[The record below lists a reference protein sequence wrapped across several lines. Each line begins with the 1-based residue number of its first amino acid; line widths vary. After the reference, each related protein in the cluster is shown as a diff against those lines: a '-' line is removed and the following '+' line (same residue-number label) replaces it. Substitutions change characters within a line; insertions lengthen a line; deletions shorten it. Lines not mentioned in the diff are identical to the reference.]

1 MYNYSSTFLYKFFLM
16 PNITYIDG
24 KYLNYEDSKIHIND
38 RGYHFGDAVYEVIVF
53 NKNIF
58 YDFDGHIQRLF
69 KSLTSL
75 EIKFSL
81 SSSSL
86 KIIINNLIR
95 LNKANIGSVYIQV
108 SRGVAERNHSFH
120 DLNIK
125 PILTIIV
132 TKKSNIG
139 NNLNGVK
146 AITLNDNRWSRP
158 DIKTTQLLPNVL
170 AKTLAN
176 KNNAYESIFID
187 DEGFVTE
194 GSSSNI
200 WVLNKENQLIT
211 RNLDG
216 KILSG
221 ITRNSIS
228 LFAKKNNIMVIE
240 KKFTQIELY
249 NAKEV
254 FLTSASSFIMPIIQ
268 IDDQNINQGL
278 VGNISLELRKLY
290 FDNFKHS

>member
-1 MYNYSSTFLYKFFLM
+1 M

-38 RGYHFGDAVYEVIVF
+38 RGYHFGDAIYEVIVF

-69 KSLTSL
+69 KSLKSL

-120 DLNIK
+120 GLNIK

-132 TKKSNIG
+132 SKKSNIE

-228 LFAKKNNIMVIE
+228 LFAKKNNIKVVE
-240 KKFTQIELY
+240 KKFTKIELY

-254 FLTSASSFIMPIIQ
+254 FLTSASSFIMPIVQ

-278 VGNISLELRKLY
+278 VGNVSLELRKLY

>member
-1 MYNYSSTFLYKFFLM
+1 M

-95 LNKANIGSVYIQV
+95 LNKTNIGSVYIQV

-120 DLNIK
+120 GLNIK

-132 TKKSNIG
+132 TKKSNIE

-228 LFAKKNNIMVIE
+228 LFAKKNNITVIE

-290 FDNFKHS
+290 FNNFKHS

>member
-1 MYNYSSTFLYKFFLM
+1 M

-108 SRGVAERNHSFH
+108 SRGVAERSHSFH
-120 DLNIK
+120 GLNIK

-132 TKKSNIG
+132 SKKSNIE

-228 LFAKKNNIMVIE
+228 LFAKKNNITVVE

-254 FLTSASSFIMPIIQ
+254 FLTSASSFIMPIVQ

>member
-1 MYNYSSTFLYKFFLM
+1 M

-120 DLNIK
+120 GLNIK

-132 TKKSNIG
+132 TKKSNIE

-228 LFAKKNNIMVIE
+228 LFKKKNNIAVIE

-290 FDNFKHS
+290 FNNFKHS

>member
-1 MYNYSSTFLYKFFLM
+1 M

-120 DLNIK
+120 GLNIK

-132 TKKSNIG
+132 TKKSNIE

-228 LFAKKNNIMVIE
+228 LFAKKNNIAVIE

>member
-1 MYNYSSTFLYKFFLM
+1 M

-24 KYLNYEDSKIHIND
+24 KYLNYEDSKIHVND

-58 YDFDGHIQRLF
+58 YDYDGHIQRLF
-69 KSLTSL
+69 KSLKSL

-95 LNKANIGSVYIQV
+95 LNKAIIGSVYIQV

-125 PILTIIV
+125 PILTIIL
-132 TKKSNIG
+132 TKKSSIQND
-139 NNLNGVK
+139 LNGVK

-158 DIKTTQLLPNVL
+158 DIKTTQLLQNVL

-187 DEGFVTE
+187 DEGYVTE

-228 LFAKKNNIMVIE
+228 LFAKKNNITVVE

-254 FLTSASSFIMPIIQ
+254 FLTSASSFIMPIVQ

>member
-1 MYNYSSTFLYKFFLM
+1 M

-132 TKKSNIG
+132 SKKSNIE

-228 LFAKKNNIMVIE
+228 LFAKKNNIKVVE
-240 KKFTQIELY
+240 KKFTKIELY

-254 FLTSASSFIMPIIQ
+254 FLTSASSFIMPIVQ

-278 VGNISLELRKLY
+278 VGNVSLELRKLY

>member
-1 MYNYSSTFLYKFFLM
+1 M

-69 KSLTSL
+69 KSLKSL

-120 DLNIK
+120 GLNIK

-132 TKKSNIG
+132 SKKSNIE

-228 LFAKKNNIMVIE
+228 LFAKKNNITVVE

-254 FLTSASSFIMPIIQ
+254 FLTSASSFIMPIVQ

-278 VGNISLELRKLY
+278 VGNVSLELRKLY

>member
-1 MYNYSSTFLYKFFLM
+1 M

-95 LNKANIGSVYIQV
+95 LNKANIGSIYIQV

-120 DLNIK
+120 GLNIK

-132 TKKSNIG
+132 TKKSNIE

-228 LFAKKNNIMVIE
+228 KFAKKNNIAVIE

>member
-1 MYNYSSTFLYKFFLM
+1 M
-16 PNITYIDG
+16 PNITYIYG

-95 LNKANIGSVYIQV
+95 LNKANIGSIYIQV

-120 DLNIK
+120 GLNIK
-125 PILTIIV
+125 PILSIIV
-132 TKKSNIG
+132 SKKSNIE

-176 KNNAYESIFID
+176 KNNAFESIFID

-200 WVLNKENQLIT
+200 WVLNKENKLIT

-228 LFAKKNNIMVIE
+228 LFAKKNNITVVE
-240 KKFTQIELY
+240 KKFTLIELY

-254 FLTSASSFIMPIIQ
+254 FLTSASSFIMPIVQ

-278 VGNISLELRKLY
+278 VGNVSLELRKLY
-290 FDNFKHS
+290 FDNFKHL

>member
-1 MYNYSSTFLYKFFLM
+1 M

-95 LNKANIGSVYIQV
+95 LNKANIGSIYIQV

-120 DLNIK
+120 GLNIK

-132 TKKSNIG
+132 TKKSNIE

-228 LFAKKNNIMVIE
+228 LFAKKNNITVVE

-254 FLTSASSFIMPIIQ
+254 FLTSASSFIMPIVQ

-290 FDNFKHS
+290 FNNFKHS

>member
-1 MYNYSSTFLYKFFLM
+1 M

-38 RGYHFGDAVYEVIVF
+38 RGYHFGDAIYEVIVF

-58 YDFDGHIQRLF
+58 YDFDAHIQRLF
-69 KSLTSL
+69 KSLKSL
-75 EIKFSL
+75 EIKFLL

-95 LNKANIGSVYIQV
+95 LNKADIGSVYIQV

-120 DLNIK
+120 GLNIK

-132 TKKSNIG
+132 SKKSNIE

-200 WVLNKENQLIT
+200 WVLNKENHLIT

-228 LFAKKNNIMVIE
+228 LFAKKNNIKVVE
-240 KKFTQIELY
+240 KKFTKIELY

-254 FLTSASSFIMPIIQ
+254 FLTSASSFIMPIVQ

-278 VGNISLELRKLY
+278 VGNVSLELRKLY

>member
-1 MYNYSSTFLYKFFLM
+1 M

-95 LNKANIGSVYIQV
+95 LNKANMGSVYIQV

-120 DLNIK
+120 GLNIK

-132 TKKSNIG
+132 SKKSNIE

-228 LFAKKNNIMVIE
+228 LFAKKNNITVVE

-254 FLTSASSFIMPIIQ
+254 FLTSASSFIMPIVQ

-278 VGNISLELRKLY
+278 VGNVSLELRKLY

>member
-1 MYNYSSTFLYKFFLM
+1 M

-95 LNKANIGSVYIQV
+95 LNKANIGSIYIQV

-120 DLNIK
+120 GLNIK

-132 TKKSNIG
+132 TKKSNIE

-146 AITLNDNRWSRP
+146 AITVNDNRWSRP

-228 LFAKKNNIMVIE
+228 LFAKKNNITVIE
-240 KKFTQIELY
+240 KKFTRIELY

-268 IDDQNINQGL
+268 IDDQNIDQGL
-278 VGNISLELRKLY
+278 FGNISLELRKLY
-290 FDNFKHS
+290 FNNFKHS

>member
-1 MYNYSSTFLYKFFLM
+1 
-16 PNITYIDG
+16 
-24 KYLNYEDSKIHIND
+24 
-38 RGYHFGDAVYEVIVF
+38 
-53 NKNIF
+53 
-58 YDFDGHIQRLF
+58 
-69 KSLTSL
+69 
-75 EIKFSL
+75 
-81 SSSSL
+81 
-86 KIIINNLIR
+86 
-95 LNKANIGSVYIQV
+95 
-108 SRGVAERNHSFH
+108 
-120 DLNIK
+120 
-125 PILTIIV
+125 
-132 TKKSNIG
+132 
-139 NNLNGVK
+139 
-146 AITLNDNRWSRP
+146 
-158 DIKTTQLLPNVL
+158 VL

-228 LFAKKNNIMVIE
+228 LFAKKNNIKVVE
-240 KKFTQIELY
+240 KKFTKIELY

-254 FLTSASSFIMPIIQ
+254 FLTSASSFIMPIVQ
-268 IDDQNINQGL
+268 IDEQNINQGV
-278 VGNISLELRKLY
+278 VGNVSLELRKLY

>member
-1 MYNYSSTFLYKFFLM
+1 M

-24 KYLNYEDSKIHIND
+24 KYLNYEDSKIHVND
-38 RGYHFGDAVYEVIVF
+38 RGYHFGDAVYEVIIF

-58 YDFDGHIQRLF
+58 YDYDGHIQRLF
-69 KSLTSL
+69 KSLKSL

-95 LNKANIGSVYIQV
+95 LNKAIIGSVYIQV

-120 DLNIK
+120 GLNIK
-125 PILTIIV
+125 PILTIIL
-132 TKKSNIG
+132 TKKSNIE
-139 NNLNGVK
+139 NNINGVK

-176 KNNAYESIFID
+176 KNNAYECIFID
-187 DEGFVTE
+187 DEGYVTE

-200 WVLNKENQLIT
+200 WALNKENQLIT

-228 LFAKKNNIMVIE
+228 LFAKKNNIKVVE

-254 FLTSASSFIMPIIQ
+254 FLTSASSFIMPIVQ
-268 IDDQNINQGL
+268 IDDQIINQGL
-278 VGNISLELRKLY
+278 VGNIALELRKLY

>member
-1 MYNYSSTFLYKFFLM
+1 M

-95 LNKANIGSVYIQV
+95 LNKADIGSVYIQV

-120 DLNIK
+120 GLNIK

-132 TKKSNIG
+132 SKKSNIE

-228 LFAKKNNIMVIE
+228 LFAKKNNIKVVE
-240 KKFTQIELY
+240 KKFTKIELY

-254 FLTSASSFIMPIIQ
+254 FLTSASSFIMPIVQ

-278 VGNISLELRKLY
+278 VGNISLKLRKLY

>member
-1 MYNYSSTFLYKFFLM
+1 M

-120 DLNIK
+120 GLNIK

-132 TKKSNIG
+132 TKKSNIE

-228 LFAKKNNIMVIE
+228 LFAKKNNITVVE

-254 FLTSASSFIMPIIQ
+254 FLTSASSFIMPIVQ

-290 FDNFKHS
+290 FDNFKHL

>member
-1 MYNYSSTFLYKFFLM
+1 M

-95 LNKANIGSVYIQV
+95 LNKANIGSVYIQI

-120 DLNIK
+120 GLNIK
-125 PILTIIV
+125 PILSIIV
-132 TKKSNIG
+132 SKKSNIE

-187 DEGFVTE
+187 DDGFVTE
-194 GSSSNI
+194 GSSYNI

-228 LFAKKNNIMVIE
+228 LFAKKNNITVVE
-240 KKFTQIELY
+240 KKFTLIELY

-254 FLTSASSFIMPIIQ
+254 FLTSASSFIMPIVQ

-278 VGNISLELRKLY
+278 VGNVSLELRKLY
-290 FDNFKHS
+290 FDNFKYL

>member
-1 MYNYSSTFLYKFFLM
+1 M

-24 KYLNYEDSKIHIND
+24 KYLNYEDSKIHVND

-58 YDFDGHIQRLF
+58 YDFDAHIQRLF
-69 KSLTSL
+69 KSLKSL

-95 LNKANIGSVYIQV
+95 LNKAIIGSVYIQV

-120 DLNIK
+120 GLNIK
-125 PILTIIV
+125 PILTIIL
-132 TKKSNIG
+132 TKKSNIE
-139 NNLNGVK
+139 NNINGVK

-187 DEGFVTE
+187 DEGYVTE

-228 LFAKKNNIMVIE
+228 LFAKKNNITVVE

-254 FLTSASSFIMPIIQ
+254 FLTSASSFIMPIVQ

>member
-1 MYNYSSTFLYKFFLM
+1 M

-24 KYLNYEDSKIHIND
+24 KYLNYEDSKIHVND

-58 YDFDGHIQRLF
+58 YDYDGHIQRLF
-69 KSLTSL
+69 KSLKSL

-95 LNKANIGSVYIQV
+95 LNKAIIGSVYIQV

-120 DLNIK
+120 GLNIK
-125 PILTIIV
+125 PILTIIL
-132 TKKSNIG
+132 TKKSNIE

-187 DEGFVTE
+187 DEGYVTE

-228 LFAKKNNIMVIE
+228 LFAKKNNITVVE

-254 FLTSASSFIMPIIQ
+254 FLTSASSFIMPIVK

>member
-1 MYNYSSTFLYKFFLM
+1 M

-24 KYLNYEDSKIHIND
+24 KYLNYEDSKIHVND

-58 YDFDGHIQRLF
+58 YDYDGHIQRLF
-69 KSLTSL
+69 KSLKSL

-95 LNKANIGSVYIQV
+95 LNKAIIGSVYIQV

-120 DLNIK
+120 GLNIK
-125 PILTIIV
+125 PILTIIL
-132 TKKSNIG
+132 TKKSNIE
-139 NNLNGVK
+139 NNINGVK

-176 KNNAYESIFID
+176 KNNAYECIFID
-187 DEGFVTE
+187 DEGYVTE

-228 LFAKKNNIMVIE
+228 LFAKKNNITVVE

-254 FLTSASSFIMPIIQ
+254 FLTSASSFIMPIVQ
-268 IDDQNINQGL
+268 IDDQIINQGL
-278 VGNISLELRKLY
+278 VGNIALELRKLY

>member
-1 MYNYSSTFLYKFFLM
+1 M

-58 YDFDGHIQRLF
+58 YDFDGHIERLF

-120 DLNIK
+120 GLNIK

-132 TKKSNIG
+132 TKKSNIE

-228 LFAKKNNIMVIE
+228 LFAKKNNIAVIE

-290 FDNFKHS
+290 FNNFKHS

>member
-1 MYNYSSTFLYKFFLM
+1 M

-24 KYLNYEDSKIHIND
+24 KYLNYEDSKIHVND

-69 KSLTSL
+69 KSLKSL

-95 LNKANIGSVYIQV
+95 LNKVNIGSVYIQV

-120 DLNIK
+120 GLNIK

-132 TKKSNIG
+132 TKKSNIK

-228 LFAKKNNIMVIE
+228 LFAKKNNITVVE

-249 NAKEV
+249 DAKEV
-254 FLTSASSFIMPIIQ
+254 FLTSASSFIMPIVQ

>member
-1 MYNYSSTFLYKFFLM
+1 M

-38 RGYHFGDAVYEVIVF
+38 RGYHFGDAIYEVIVF

-69 KSLTSL
+69 KSLKSL
-75 EIKFSL
+75 EIEFSL

-95 LNKANIGSVYIQV
+95 LNKANIGTVYIQV

-120 DLNIK
+120 GLNIK

-132 TKKSNIG
+132 SKKSNIE

-200 WVLNKENQLIT
+200 WVLNKENHLIT

-228 LFAKKNNIMVIE
+228 LFAKKNNIKVVE
-240 KKFTQIELY
+240 KKFTKIELY

-254 FLTSASSFIMPIIQ
+254 FLTSASSFIMPIVQ

-290 FDNFKHS
+290 FDNFKHL

>member
-1 MYNYSSTFLYKFFLM
+1 M

-120 DLNIK
+120 GLNIK

-132 TKKSNIG
+132 TKKSNIE

-228 LFAKKNNIMVIE
+228 LFAKKNNITVIE

-290 FDNFKHS
+290 FNNFKHS

>member
-1 MYNYSSTFLYKFFLM
+1 M

-95 LNKANIGSVYIQV
+95 LNKANIGSIYIQV
-108 SRGVAERNHSFH
+108 SRGVAERNHSFYG
-120 DLNIK
+120 LNIK

-132 TKKSNIG
+132 TKKPNIE

-228 LFAKKNNIMVIE
+228 LFAKKNNITVVE

-254 FLTSASSFIMPIIQ
+254 FLTSASSFIMPIVQ

>member
-1 MYNYSSTFLYKFFLM
+1 M

-24 KYLNYEDSKIHIND
+24 KYLNYEDSKIHVND

-58 YDFDGHIQRLF
+58 YDYDGHIQRLF
-69 KSLTSL
+69 KSLKSL

-95 LNKANIGSVYIQV
+95 LNKAIIGSVYIQV

-120 DLNIK
+120 GLNIK
-125 PILTIIV
+125 PILTIIL
-132 TKKSNIG
+132 TKKSNIE
-139 NNLNGVK
+139 NNINGVK

-176 KNNAYESIFID
+176 KINAYESIFID
-187 DEGFVTE
+187 DEGYVTE

-228 LFAKKNNIMVIE
+228 LFAKKNNITVVE

-254 FLTSASSFIMPIIQ
+254 FLTSASSFIMPIVQ
-268 IDDQNINQGL
+268 IDDQIINQGL

>member
-1 MYNYSSTFLYKFFLM
+1 M

-24 KYLNYEDSKIHIND
+24 KYLNYEDSKIHVND
-38 RGYHFGDAVYEVIVF
+38 RGYHFGDAVYEVIMF

-69 KSLTSL
+69 KSLKSL

-95 LNKANIGSVYIQV
+95 LNKAIIGSVYIQV

-120 DLNIK
+120 GLNIK
-125 PILTIIV
+125 PILTIIL
-132 TKKSNIG
+132 TKKSNIQ
-139 NNLNGVK
+139 NDLNGVK

-187 DEGFVTE
+187 DEGYVTE

-228 LFAKKNNIMVIE
+228 LFAKKNNITVVE

-254 FLTSASSFIMPIIQ
+254 FLTSASSFIMPIVQ

-290 FDNFKHS
+290 FNNFKHS

>member
-1 MYNYSSTFLYKFFLM
+1 M

-58 YDFDGHIQRLF
+58 YDFDGHIKRLF

-95 LNKANIGSVYIQV
+95 LNKANIGSIYIQV

-120 DLNIK
+120 GLNIK

-132 TKKSNIG
+132 TKKSNIE

-228 LFAKKNNIMVIE
+228 LFAKKNNIAVIE

-290 FDNFKHS
+290 FNNFKHS

>member
-1 MYNYSSTFLYKFFLM
+1 M

-69 KSLTSL
+69 KSLKSL

-120 DLNIK
+120 GLNIK

-132 TKKSNIG
+132 TKKSNIE

-228 LFAKKNNIMVIE
+228 LFAKKNNIAVIE

-254 FLTSASSFIMPIIQ
+254 FLTSASSFIMPIVQ

-278 VGNISLELRKLY
+278 VGYVSLELRKLY
-290 FDNFKHS
+290 FDNFKNS

>member
-1 MYNYSSTFLYKFFLM
+1 M

-69 KSLTSL
+69 KSLKSL

-120 DLNIK
+120 GLNIK

-132 TKKSNIG
+132 SKKSNIE

-228 LFAKKNNIMVIE
+228 LFAKKNNITVIE

-254 FLTSASSFIMPIIQ
+254 FLTSASSFIMPIVQ